1 MNAEEVMWRMIE
13 RIKYWGQCLLYRGS
27 DVQSGLE
34 GGHEA
39 GGLGNDPRELP
50 RPKRSVF
57 NISKYNSTSIV
68 NKLLGEHDMIGHL
81 AHQKDSETHLQCLN
95 CSEVDT
101 MADCG
106 VCLDPLQG
114 AGIFSCLMCGNNTC
128 WPCSLQVDKCPFCR
142 AALLPDFRVRNLGM
156 ERLLAKLALPCKN
169 YRWGCNRR
177 LVESERSSH
186 EEECSF
192 SPVTCPLHLCK
203 WHGENEHF
211 VEHMKQSHSISL
223 LVGNGITIEIS
234 KFRTKTILSDKKT
247 RKYIVSLFCH
257 SAIFTCKVFLHK
269 KKLRMVFLK
278 VCSAESYSKK
288 HFGAWLEISSS
299 FRTLKGIMPIA
310 QCSQNVKEL
319 DISCQSLVSP
329 WKKSEEQVKIT
340 ITIRP
345 LS

>member
-13 RIKYWGQCLLYRGS
+13 RIKYWGQCLLYRES

-50 RPKRSVF
+50 RPKRSAF
-57 NISKYNSTSIV
+57 NISTSIV
-68 NKLLGEHDMIGHL
+68 NKLLGEYDMIGHL
-81 AHQKDSETHLQCLN
+81 ANQKDSDTHPQCLN

-169 YRWGCNRR
+169 YR
-177 LVESERSSH
+177 
-186 EEECSF
+186 
-192 SPVTCPLHLCK
+192 
-203 WHGENEHF
+203 
-211 VEHMKQSHSISL
+211 
-223 LVGNGITIEIS
+223 
-234 KFRTKTILSDKKT
+234 
-247 RKYIVSLFCH
+247 
-257 SAIFTCKVFLHK
+257 
-269 KKLRMVFLK
+269 
-278 VCSAESYSKK
+278 
-288 HFGAWLEISSS
+288 
-299 FRTLKGIMPIA
+299 
-310 QCSQNVKEL
+310 
-319 DISCQSLVSP
+319 
-329 WKKSEEQVKIT
+329 
-340 ITIRP
+340 
-345 LS
+345 